1 MKTGLREFVVI
12 SHTVAFVPDLLETK
26 TLLIYS
32 SVAMKGESGR
42 DELLGVSGAKKVAIY
57 RILPHQNFLFF
68 IATVIFIYQFFISKI
83 VIFVTFFRYAQ
94 FTRSTEGIFSRNFY
108 RQNKI
113 SRNKRQLHAIF
124 PSRERYIAVLLRRIL
139 SV

>member
-42 DELLGVSGAKKVAIY
+42 DELLGVSGAKKKLLYIEY
-57 RILPHQNFLFF
+57 YLI
-68 IATVIFIYQFFISKI
+68 K
-83 VIFVTFFRYAQ
+83 TFYF
-94 FTRSTEGIFSRNFY
+94 
-108 RQNKI
+108 
-113 SRNKRQLHAIF
+113 
-124 PSRERYIAVLLRRIL
+124 VLLL
-139 SV
+139 